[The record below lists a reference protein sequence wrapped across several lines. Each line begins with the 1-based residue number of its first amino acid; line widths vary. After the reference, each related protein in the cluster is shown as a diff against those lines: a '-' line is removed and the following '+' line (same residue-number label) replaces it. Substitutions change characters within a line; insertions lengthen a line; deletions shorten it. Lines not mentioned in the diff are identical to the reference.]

1 MTRKDIF
8 PKLGEMVPLRPM
20 FERFKVWTLLCS
32 SSQVTPTQLHIE
44 EEVDQILAN
53 MSLGSDVM
61 SDLNARRANSS
72 VVMFCLFAAKQ
83 ATKQCS
89 EREKRKRLDN
99 RFTIFGSVWMR
110 DEAMD
115 LRYILLYI
123 YTSMLL
129 RRRIRIP

>member
-1 MTRKDIF
+1 
-8 PKLGEMVPLRPM
+8 
-20 FERFKVWTLLCS
+20 
-32 SSQVTPTQLHIE
+32 
-44 EEVDQILAN
+44 
-53 MSLGSDVM
+53 M

-110 DEAMD
+110 DEARD

-123 YTSMLL
+123 YINVIEKKDKNPLN
-129 RRRIRIP
+129 